1 MEINIFLVLG
11 FTLFIFAITPGP
23 GTLALLSISTSR
35 GLASAIFFSFGMTL
49 GDLSYLT
56 IVIFSLNALADLI
69 IPVTNAVQYFG
80 ACYLFYLGYSQW
92 RVGKFSME
100 NHVSPQS
107 HLRELLTGFLLAG
120 TNPKVMI
127 FYLLV
132 LPSLIDLNQVSL
144 SYGLKII
151 ITVCIS
157 LLLGLLFIGI
167 LGKKLRQLISSQ
179 KMALR
184 VNRAFGVIMI
194 GVGFSLFYF

>member
-1 MEINIFLVLG
+1 MEINIFIVLG
-11 FTLFIFAITPGP
+11 FTLFIFAVTPGP

-35 GLASAIFFSFGMTL
+35 GLASGIFFSVGMTL

-69 IPVTNAVQYFG
+69 KPVINAVQYFG

-92 RVGKFSME
+92 RAGKFNMD
-100 NHVSPQS
+100 NNVSAQS
-107 HLRELLTGFLLAG
+107 HLRELLSGFLLAG

-144 SYGLKII
+144 SYGLKIVA
-151 ITVCIS
+151 TVAIS
-157 LLLGLLFIGI
+157 LLLGLVVIGV
-167 LGKKLRQLISSQ
+167 LGKKLRKLIRSQ

-184 VNRAFGVIMI
+184 VNRIFGVIMI

>member
-11 FTLFIFAITPGP
+11 FTLFVFAVTPGP

-35 GLASAIFFSFGMTL
+35 GLASAIFFSVGMTL

-69 IPVTNAVQYFG
+69 TPVTNAVQYFG

-92 RVGKFSME
+92 TAGKFSMDNE
-100 NHVSPQS
+100 VSAQS
-107 HLRELLTGFLLAG
+107 HLKELLTGFLLAG

-127 FYLLV
+127 FYLSV

-144 SYGLKII
+144 AYGFRIGHSVAFAYLEPNLCEEGVKLSVE
-151 ITVCIS
+151 TS
-157 LLLGLLFIGI
+157 LGSRSCHVSMSAAYDDSNE
-167 LGKKLRQLISSQ
+167 KLRS
-179 KMALR
+179 
-184 VNRAFGVIMI
+184 
-194 GVGFSLFYF
+194 